1 MKAGVAIR
9 AFQAEVFPHFCSII
23 AHGFKIWHFD
33 SLCRFSLP
41 AAISVHARCGRY
53 NWWKAWRIGMIL
65 SKTFPFQLLHF
76 DIEVL
81 RMGSDH
87 HSLMSHFDVKDLVL
101 GILKTFI
108 EMACFIQNVFGTN
121 KWFWTLLIWRL
132 GLDMFFKRLQPNLSF
147 SWSVLFSR
155 RQLSCPDVDRFL
167 IAGSAICTEAASSR
181 HLQKNV
187 GSCTIESILNSMK
200 LYESLRCDSC
210 LPMALKIV
218 QKDSLWRFSL
228 PAVTSGE
235 ARQW

>member
-33 SLCRFSLP
+33 SLCMFSLP

-87 HSLMSHFDVKDLVL
+87 HSLMSDFDVKDLVL

-147 SWSVLFSR
+147 SWSVLFLEATTV
-155 RQLSCPDVDRFL
+155 LSGCWPLSDCWKRNLHRSCQQPAFVKKCWKLHNWKHFEFYETLWKLALRF
-167 IAGSAICTEAASSR
+167 
-181 HLQKNV
+181 V
-187 GSCTIESILNSMK
+187 
-200 LYESLRCDSC
+200 
-210 LPMALKIV
+210 
-218 QKDSLWRFSL
+218 
-228 PAVTSGE
+228 PAHGFE
-235 ARQW
+235 NCAKG